1 MCYIPL
7 ALVRWQYYKRT
18 GAKWMAEK
26 AAEEG
31 VHCLASGLCF
41 KVVTQVDAAGGKS
54 PRAGD
59 QSKVTYAGTLRTGEA
74 FDSGTTSFAPNQVI
88 KGWTEMLQLM
98 CAGDKV
104 ETYIPYDLAYGEHG
118 SPPKIPPN
126 SPLQFE
132 IEIHEVFCE
141 DCKPCDEARKELA
154 EKIAEGAAKKEEL

>member
-1 MCYIPL
+1 MSDPNGKESGVAFL
-7 ALVRWQYYKRT
+7 EANKS
-18 GAKWMAEK
+18 K
-26 AAEEG
+26 EG
-31 VHCLASGLCF
+31 VITLASGLQY
-41 KVVTQVDAAGGKS
+41 KVLVEGSGLKHPTVDS
-54 PRAGD
+54 PCDCHYRGCLLD
-59 QSKVTYAGTLRTGEA
+59 GSE
-74 FDSGTTSFAPNQVI
+74 FDSSYSRGRPSTFAPNQVI

>member
-54 PRAGD
+54 PR
-59 QSKVTYAGTLRTGEA
+59 
-74 FDSGTTSFAPNQVI
+74 
-88 KGWTEMLQLM
+88 
-98 CAGDKV
+98 AGDKV